1 MSNIYTA
8 SLRKLSKAISDL
20 NLYRDGISR
29 TWKGRAFQ
37 SLLTRLE
44 KKLKA
49 GFDETGLDRNKQEPL
64 LEAER
69 FEFRVNSFLRSRFG
83 YNPFLERD

>member
-1 MSNIYTA
+1 MA
-8 SLRKLSKAISDL
+8 KQ
-20 NLYRDGISR
+20 
-29 TWKGRAFQ
+29 FQ
-37 SLLTRLE
+37 SLVTRLE

-69 FEFRVNSFLRSRFG
+69 LELRVSKLSKAISHLNLLRDWISRT
-83 YNPFLERD
+83 